1 MKKFMVFMALLLP
14 LFAFEMSADEKEAK
28 PIPLTQGRVT
38 KLDRSIVEIPIE
50 AYYIGTTSSIQTAV
64 SSDLGTVEIVV
75 TDLSTGESW
84 SDIFDS
90 GLLPYHELQISG
102 DSGDYEILYITE
114 SGDLYQG
121 FLVL

>member
-14 LFAFEMSADEKEAK
+14 LFVFEMSADEKEAK
-28 PIPLTQGRVT
+28 PIPLSQGSVKILERVF
-38 KLDRSIVEIPIE
+38 VEIPIE
-50 AYYIGTTSSIQTAV
+50 AYYIGAFSTIHTDV

-75 TDLSTGESW
+75 ANLATGESW
-84 SDIFDS
+84 SDFFDS